1 MRKLLV
7 LLFVAFGLIS
17 ISAQNKQLL
26 YDFNEIPQSLLLNP
40 GTKPSFK
47 WHVGVPVLSAFNL
60 QAGSSGVTVN
70 DLFAND
76 GIDFTAKVRER
87 VINSMTERDEFSL
100 SGQLELFNA
109 GFRSRNN
116 PDIYYSFGMYGEGYL
131 SQFWPKDL
139 AILAFEGNA
148 NNLNRQFN
156 FSDLT
161 TQGEVVNVLHF
172 GVNKQLDQDWTVG
185 ARAKLYSSV
194 LEFKSKGN
202 TGYFETTQ
210 GQDNILRNSV
220 VANVELKT
228 SGLQEFLDIIDEDT
242 GTTQV
247 DLMNRFVSR
256 SLFGGNLGIGVDLGF
271 TKSLGANS
279 YFTASL
285 LDLGFVYHSNAV
297 KNYQVVG
304 SASNE
309 GLEIRLPDD
318 LANFNDQLWQ
328 ELIDDLEEQ
337 VDYSTNQA
345 SWLSLRPIK
354 LYSSFRYNFG
364 EQSTGGGRTRRD
376 NCGCA
381 YNVGG
386 GSANDQQVGDYKNA
400 VGGQLFVIN
409 RPKGSQAA
417 LTAFYQRRLGNFLAL
432 KTTYTVDK
440 YSLSN
445 IGLGLNFQAGPVNFY
460 VLGDN
465 LLAYSNIADSHYAS
479 FQFGFNILSWN
490 SN

>member
-1 MRKLLV
+1 MRKII
-7 LLFVAFGLIS
+7 LLFILILG
-17 ISAQNKQLL
+17 IKATNAQNKELL
-26 YDFNEIPQSLLLNP
+26 YDFYEIPQSLLVNP
-40 GTKPSFK
+40 GVKTSYK

-76 GIDFTAKVRER
+76 GVDFTSKVRER
-87 VINSMTERDEFSL
+87 VINSMSERDEFSL
-100 SGQLELFNA
+100 SGQLEVFST
-109 GFRSRNN
+109 GFRSKNN
-116 PDIYYSFGMYGEGYL
+116 PDVYYSFGMYGEGYL

-139 AILAFEGNA
+139 AVLAFEGNA

-172 GVNKQLDQDWTVG
+172 GINKHIDETLTVG

-202 TGYFETTQ
+202 TGYFETTL
-210 GQDNILRNSV
+210 GQDNILRNTV
-220 VANVELKT
+220 VADVELKT

-247 DLMNRFVSR
+247 DLMNSFISR
-256 SLFGGNLGIGVDLGF
+256 SLFGGNLGVGVDLGF
-271 TKSLGANS
+271 TKKIGGNS
-279 YFTASL
+279 FFTASL
-285 LDLGFVYHSNAV
+285 LDLGFIYHSNAV

-304 SASNE
+304 SANNE
-309 GLEIRLPDD
+309 GLEIRLPED

-328 ELIDDLEEQ
+328 ELIDDIEEQ
-337 VDYSTNQA
+337 VDYSTNQEG
-345 SWLSLRPIK
+345 WLSLRPVK

-364 EQSTGGGRTRRD
+364 EQNTGGGRTRRD

-381 YNVGG
+381 YNTGG
-386 GSANDQQVGDYKNA
+386 ASAVDQQIADYKNA

-409 RPKGSQAA
+409 RPKGPQAA
-417 LTAFYQRRLGNFLAL
+417 LTAFYQRRLGNVLAL

-440 YSLSN
+440 YTMSN
-445 IGLGLNFQAGPVNFY
+445 VGLGLNFQAGPVNFY
-460 VLGDN
+460 ILGDN
-465 LLAYSNIADSHYAS
+465 LLSYSNIADSHYAS